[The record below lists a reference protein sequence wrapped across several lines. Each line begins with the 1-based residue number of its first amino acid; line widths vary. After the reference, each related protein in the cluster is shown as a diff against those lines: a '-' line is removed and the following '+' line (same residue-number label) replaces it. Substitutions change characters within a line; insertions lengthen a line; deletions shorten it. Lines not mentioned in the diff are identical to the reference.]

1 MSVDAFNSSYQ
12 EDFRGSIA
20 QGLSVDITT
29 IEIVSISLFTSRRLL
44 STMIDV
50 VTSVTVPTQNAA
62 AIAEVVSGNTLQLT
76 MNGISYPFDV
86 YDVNITNGGETAA
99 FVLTVS
105 PVSTVKT
112 TSSDPPAMVA
122 ALITA
127 SIMLFICLVLI
138 LRNMGSSLINRTDD
152 AVLQAA
158 IDPANATPVAAV
170 PLTQVVTLGLGNTYP
185 PLLFPMPYNRS
196 NLDIPQ
202 HNATDMLEAG
212 AYRYVDVPI
221 RPVEPLDH
229 PNTRAIG
236 LS

>member
-1 MSVDAFNSSYQ
+1 VVTFTVRLDMSVDAFNSSYQ
-12 EDFRGSIA
+12 EDYRGSLA
-20 QGLSVDITT
+20 EGLSVDITK

-50 VTSVTVPTQNAA
+50 VTSVTVPSQNAA
-62 AIAEVVSGNTLQLT
+62 SIAQVVSGNTLQLT
-76 MNGISYPFDV
+76 MNGVSYPFDV
-86 YDVNITNGGETAA
+86 YDVNITNGGTSA

-105 PVSTVKT
+105 PVSAVKT

-127 SIMLFICLVLI
+127 SVMLFICLVLI
-138 LRNMGSSLINRTDD
+138 LRNMGSSLITRTDD
-152 AVLQAA
+152 AVLQAVT
-158 IDPANATPVAAV
+158 DPADATPVAAV

-202 HNATDMLEAG
+202 HNATTSLTES
-212 AYRYVDVPI
+212 AYRYVNVPI
-221 RPVEPLDH
+221 Q
-229 PNTRAIG
+229 
-236 LS
+236 S